1 MKTLK
6 EIKTAIIKEGGKEF
20 KNLTVK
26 NINVD
31 FKDNY
36 VRLGLTLDKEVP
48 AMLANEDGAYEL
60 GSSKVIFTSTF
71 TVAALLQ
78 ENARTAFIGTKLRK
92 TDDPEMVQNVAEI
105 FLSHANIDVIQET
118 VAAETD
124 YINPYSSKEEPVQY
138 DHETI
143 ITHVTRIELSD
154 VAKEYIKDIVRDS
167 FRRH

>member
-6 EIKTAIIKEGGKEF
+6 EIKTAIIKEGGKEI
-20 KNLTVK
+20 KNCLVK
-26 NINVD
+26 NVNVAV
-31 FKDNY
+31 KDNY
-36 VRLGLTLDKEVP
+36 IRLGLTLDKAVP
-48 AMLANEDGAYEL
+48 AMIADENGDYQL
-60 GSSKVIFTSTF
+60 GESTVVFTSTF

-92 TDDPEMVQNVAEI
+92 SDDPDMVQNIAEI
-105 FLSHANIDVIQET
+105 FLSHATVDLIQET